1 MAQKQH
7 KIAGH
12 PVEVE
17 LYVPPKPRPTYPGKL
32 LFKNVADSTSRD
44 CLSLYLQHATDLEP
58 QEILYGDE
66 NGTVLVTFEQ
76 EPGLWATCDK
86 DSSDLR

>member
-1 MAQKQH
+1 MAEKQH

-17 LYVPPKPRPTYPGKL
+17 LYVPPKSRPTYPEKL
-32 LFKNVADSTSRD
+32 LLKNVAVSTTQD
-44 CLSLYLQHATDLEP
+44 CLCMYLELVTGLEP
-58 QEILYGDE
+58 KEVLYSDE

-76 EPGLWATCDK
+76 EPGL
-86 DSSDLR
+86 